1 MEAVDTAVAAPLK
14 MRMLSPLKIWKPLK
28 IAAEATITEAT
39 AVATEAHGEDTVE
52 TDTAVA
58 APFKKLLT
66 PLKIWKWLNITT
78 KATTEAI
85 AAAETTEAAAV
96 MADPAADMATR
107 DTVVVV
113 INTKKA
119 ANKLQTF
126 YADS

>member
-1 MEAVDTAVAAPLK
+1 VDTV
-14 MRMLSPLKIWKPLK
+14 
-28 IAAEATITEAT
+28 
-39 AVATEAHGEDTVE
+39 
-52 TDTAVA
+52 VA
-58 APFKKLLT
+58 APFKKLLA

-119 ANKLQTF
+119 WQTSCKRSMLILKHRKQKSKTRKIVRSNWFGILIKCSFGFNKTISTLGI
-126 YADS
+126 